1 MKPVA
6 SAHLEGLLGTRAIAG
21 DSADRGRSLRH
32 YRGLA
37 KLFHWLTAALVLALV
52 ASGVI
57 MKQLGEGAVAD
68 TLTGLHKL
76 IGALTLTV
84 VLIRVSYRLTGLE
97 PAGVVSTRRPTVH
110 WLLYAIIVAVPLLG
124 WAGISAFDSREIF
137 FGYSLP
143 AIWPAGSHYAD
154 LLLELHAYLAFSM
167 LALVALHI
175 GNALHDYMMR
185 APGDTPARKS

>member
-1 MKPVA
+1 M
-6 SAHLEGLLGTRAIAG
+6 
-21 DSADRGRSLRH
+21 
-32 YRGLA
+32 
-37 KLFHWLTAALVLALV
+37 
-52 ASGVI
+52 
-57 MKQLGEGAVAD
+57 
-68 TLTGLHKL
+68 
-76 IGALTLTV
+76 
-84 VLIRVSYRLTGLE
+84 
-97 PAGVVSTRRPTVH
+97 
-110 WLLYAIIVAVPLLG
+110 PLLG

-185 APGDTPARKS
+185 APGDATERKN